1 MNHHIHIM
9 KSYESPKNLSFLHN
23 SSHFLQLNPI
33 LISSFHVFHVGSV
46 ERRVAGKAMLRR
58 ARLDLASLRA
68 LGQRSAKCFFF
79 GENQKG
85 YWMGYMLWWYYIPML
100 WWYHISL
107 CYDDIILW
115 WYHLMMIYYDV
126 GYSHIMENNISW
138 YVMMI
143 ALMYNVYWC
152 MSYM

>member
-68 LGQRSAKCFFF
+68 LGQRSAKCFFS
-79 GENQKG
+79 ERIRRDIEWDTC
-85 YWMGYMLWWYYIPML
+85 YDDI
-100 WWYHISL
+100 ISL
-107 CYDDIILW
+107 CYDDII
-115 WYHLMMIYYDV
+115 YP
-126 GYSHIMENNISW
+126 

-143 ALMYNVYWC
+143 S
-152 MSYM
+152 SYDDIIL